1 MLDLTTEFGRRVD
14 RRLRE
19 ERTIWLTTVSSNLI
33 PQPRPVWFLWNGE
46 TFLIFTQPG
55 AYKLK
60 HIARNPNVSLHFDSD
75 GRGGDIVVFTG
86 EAHVIEGKPDEKE
99 VKAYLE
105 KYAEGMKRIRLS
117 PDGFA
122 QSYRVAIRVKPTGLR
137 GH

>member
-99 VKAYLE
+99 VEAYLE

-122 QSYRVAIRVKPTGLR
+122 KSYRVAIRVKPTGLR